1 MPVTARKKTMRTNF
15 EMTTEDLQTLLDAMK
30 PVPMIA
36 LQCGT
41 PHSVQENA
49 NAAWARLGERMG
61 FDPMTVAPN
70 GKGDRFFS
78 AMATPCK
85 GIEIEPGAFSG
96 CDQSAGDC
104 PTCGK

>member
-1 MPVTARKKTMRTNF
+1 MKIDY
-15 EMTTEDLQTLLDAMK
+15 EMSEADLQALLDSMR

-41 PHSVQENA
+41 PPSVQENA
-49 NAAWARLGERMG
+49 NAAWARLGAKMG
-61 FDPMTVAPN
+61 FDPLTVAPN

-78 AMATPCK
+78 AQSIPCK
-85 GIEIEPGAFSG
+85 GIEIEAGVFSG

-104 PTCGK
+104 PVCGK